1 MRVRRLVLVVLGLL
15 ASTFAIQAQRAPAWV
30 VLGERSVTDRLDHD
44 RIEVGAARGT
54 FRAVRLDVS
63 GHAVDFQK
71 VVIHFH
77 NGGDQNVGL
86 KHTIAAGGSSRV
98 IDVEGANR
106 TITSIEFWYDAKTMG
121 RGGRALV
128 KAMGRR

>member
-1 MRVRRLVLVVLGLL
+1 MRVRRLVVVVLGLL
-15 ASTFAIQAQRAPAWV
+15 ACTIVVQAQRANAWV
-30 VLGERSVTDRLDHD
+30 LLGERSVTDRLDRD

-54 FRAVRLDVS
+54 FRSVRLDVS

-86 KHTIAAGGSSRV
+86 KNTIPAGASSRV
-98 IDVEGANR
+98 IDIEGANR